1 MSVSVGFIGAG
12 NINRY
17 HMKNAA
23 AAGLKLVA
31 VADVVETAAADAK
44 QQYAMSKSYTDYKE
58 MLADPEIQGVIIGTP
73 NKFHAEQAIASLNAG
88 KHVFLEKPMAINLA
102 EADAIVAAAKK
113 NGKTV
118 QMGMI
123 NRFKGAAQTLKK
135 FVDSGRCGNI
145 YAAHTAWY
153 RRRGIPGF
161 GGWFTT
167 KSMSGGGALIDIG
180 VHMLD
185 LTLYLMGFPKPVAV
199 SGATYNIWKDLG
211 GYTYTNM
218 WGAPTPGG
226 KKDVDDY
233 ALALIRF
240 DGGQTLQLN
249 ISWALNVG
257 SMNPEQVVRVMGDK
271 GGVALEGLD
280 TPMIYTEEAG
290 QIVDIKPQYTNAD
303 PGIEE
308 LKQFAAVMRG
318 EMKPIAT
325 VEQGRTV
332 QSILDAIY
340 RSGAERKEVAVN

>member
-1 MSVSVGFIGAG
+1 
-12 NINRY
+12 
-17 HMKNAA
+17 
-23 AAGLKLVA
+23 
-31 VADVVETAAADAK
+31 
-44 QQYAMSKSYTDYKE
+44 
-58 MLADPEIQGVIIGTP
+58 
-73 NKFHAEQAIASLNAG
+73 
-88 KHVFLEKPMAINLA
+88 VFLEKPMAMNVA

-113 NGKTV
+113 SGKTL

-123 NRFKGAAQTLKK
+123 NRFKGASQVLKK

-145 YAAHTAWY
+145 YAAQAAWY

-199 SGATYNIWKDLG
+199 SGATYNIWKELG
-211 GYTYTNM
+211 DYTYTSM
-218 WGAPTPGG
+218 WGAPTPNG

-280 TPMIYTEEAG
+280 SPFIYTEEAG
-290 QIVDIKPQYTNAD
+290 QIVDIKPQYANVD

-308 LKQFAAVMRG
+308 IKQFASVVRG

-325 VEQGRTV
+325 AEQGRTV
-332 QSILDAIY
+332 QSILEAIY
-340 RSGAERKEVAVN
+340 RSGEERREVQVT